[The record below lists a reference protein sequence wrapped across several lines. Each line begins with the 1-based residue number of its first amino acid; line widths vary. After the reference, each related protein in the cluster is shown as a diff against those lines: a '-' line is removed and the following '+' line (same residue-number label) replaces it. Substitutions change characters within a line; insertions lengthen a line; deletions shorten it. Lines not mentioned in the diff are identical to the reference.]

1 MMVRHQDI
9 QDRSQEYL
17 KHILVSRLV
26 DSQSFNGFS
35 VVRFGTRTIHLNRI
49 VIPLASQYLDCPRAY
64 YIADGYRLPI
74 FPVLVVH
81 LSDWLETQ
89 VKRSGVLE
97 GSWDTLNW
105 ITLESAKYRYDALQE
120 SVDPIAVKDIEIRKP
135 F

>member
-1 MMVRHQDI
+1 MMVGHQEI
-9 QDRSQEYL
+9 QGRSYEYF
-17 KHILVSRLV
+17 KHVLVSRLV

-35 VVRFGTRTIHLNRI
+35 VVRFGDRTIHLNRI
-49 VIPLASQYLDCPRAY
+49 VIPLASQHLDCPRVY
-64 YIADGYRLPI
+64 YIADGYRLTV

-120 SVDPIAVKDIEIRKP
+120 SIDPIAVKDLEIRKP